1 MMTIRKSLIAC
12 IAIAA
17 PALLCATGVAQAK
30 GEVFKSRCINSGN
43 NATDNIGDRPDHKI
57 SVGNVVCT
65 VSGGVMEGGI
75 MTAETIYEW
84 DGPKAT
90 LLSGGG
96 VLRKN
101 GMVVVYKHT
110 EGLTQRITEGKTTSY
125 AATGKGIVS
134 FASGAAASLSGQT
147 YTFVIV
153 MENGRPVF
161 EVTMD

>member
-1 MMTIRKSLIAC
+1 MKIRKSLIAC

-17 PALLCATGVAQAK
+17 PALLCVAGVAQAK
-30 GEVFKSRCINSGN
+30 GELFKSRCTVIGNS
-43 NATDNIGDRPDHKI
+43 AADNIGDRPDHKI
-57 SVGNVVCT
+57 SVANVVCA
-65 VSGGVMEGGI
+65 VSGGVMEGGV

-84 DGPKAT
+84 DGPNAT

-96 VLRKN
+96 VLRKS

-110 EGLTQRITEGKTTSY
+110 SGSTKAIKEGNATSY

-134 FASGAAASLSGQT
+134 FASGAAAGLSGKT
-147 YTFVIV
+147 YSFVIV
-153 MENGRPVF
+153 MENGKPVF